1 MKPVILIGPGAVYLI
16 EAEANIEMA
25 DGNLEL
31 ARTDINIIRN
41 RVGMPDVVVTS
52 QSGLRKAL
60 RYERTV
66 ELCNEGFRWFDLR
79 RWGMAS
85 TVMTGKIYAPNQ
97 KGLMSNAKPSFDDNW
112 HPAYSEG
119 SSWDG
124 KALNLRVYNTMKY
137 IKGKDE
143 LWPLPQSE
151 IDTNSAIIE
160 NNPGY

>member
-1 MKPVILIGPGAVYLI
+1 MRLAEVYLI

-79 RWGMAS
+79 RWGMLLS
-85 TVMTGKIYAPNQ
+85 DRLGKISMLPIKKAYVQCQA
-97 KGLMSNAKPSFDDNW
+97 SFDDNW

-137 IKGKDE
+137 IEGKDE
-143 LWPLPQSE
+143 TLAASPK
-151 IDTNSAIIE
+151 
-160 NNPGY
+160 

>member
-1 MKPVILIGPGAVYLI
+1 MRLAEVYLI

-97 KGLMSNAKPSFDDNW
+97 KGLCPMPSL
-112 HPAYSEG
+112 HLMTTG
-119 SSWDG
+119 IRHIQKVVLGMG
-124 KALNLRVYNTMKY
+124 KH
-137 IKGKDE
+137 
-143 LWPLPQSE
+143 
-151 IDTNSAIIE
+151 
-160 NNPGY
+160 